1 MAALM
6 KSPLPRTGLRQLT
19 ADRSGAGGGTRPR
32 LDALLLA
39 TPAGLM
45 LHGWLREPGKFDPDS
60 VTGML
65 TAVSEFVRE
74 SVGKMEEEGP
84 WRSQTITVGP
94 RTVVSV
100 SAGHLIATAVVAGQ
114 PTPGLRGE
122 LKSLVGR
129 GDRWYGETDAKS
141 GAWVQCAS
149 LQEEF
154 SVTLGRMV

>member
-1 MAALM
+1 
-6 KSPLPRTGLRQLT
+6 
-19 ADRSGAGGGTRPR
+19 
-32 LDALLLA
+32 DALLLA

-65 TAVSEFVRE
+65 TAVSAFVRE
-74 SVGKMEEEGP
+74 SVGLVAEEGP
-84 WRSQTITVGP
+84 WKSQTITVGP

-100 SAGHLIATAVVAGQ
+100 SAGELIATAVVAGRS
-114 PTPGLRGE
+114 TPELCGE
-122 LKSLVGR
+122 LKRLVGR
-129 GDRWYGETDAKS
+129 SDPRYKEVAAEG

-154 SVTLGRMV
+154 SAALGRVA